1 MSLSERV
8 RRRVET
14 LHAETGSSLVEFV
27 MLAVLVL
34 IPVIYFILGVAGVQA
49 AAYASI
55 GASDQAAKMYVGGS
69 EDLAPGVRAA
79 RSQAAAT
86 AALQDFGIAPT
97 QAQISMSCPKGSCD
111 NDGDLV
117 TFTVVVRV
125 PVPLI
130 PDMGS
135 WQSTLVTVSST
146 STQVQAG

>member
-1 MSLSERV
+1 MSSSERLEL
-8 RRRVET
+8 RIGAFHE
-14 LHAETGSSLVEFV
+14 ETGSSLVEFV

-49 AAYASI
+49 AAYASV

-69 EDLAPGVRAA
+69 EDLSPDVRAA

-97 QAQISMSCPKGSCD
+97 QTQISMTCPKGSCE

-146 STQVQAG
+146 STHVQAG